1 MVHGLLLLADGFET
15 TEALATLDVLLRSKR
30 IELTTVSL
38 NEDRIAYSNFKIPVA
53 CSVSIGEVEAEPY
66 SFMILPG
73 GKLGVDN
80 LKSNAK
86 VQTLIDKFISL
97 NLPIYAICAAP
108 SILAAKGYYECGD
121 YTCFPGFQGGKGNY
135 TGEEVVKRKGKIT
148 ARSMAYSIPFGEAIL
163 EELFG
168 EEAVLAVRKGTRG
181 LA

>member
-1 MVHGLLLLADGFET
+1 MTRGLLLLADGFET
-15 TEALATLDVLLRSKR
+15 TEALATLDILLRSKR
-30 IELTTVSL
+30 IEMTTVSL
-38 NEDRIAYSNFKIPVA
+38 NKDKVARSNFNIA
-53 CSVSIGEVEAEPY
+53 VSCMANIDEIEPEPY

-86 VQTLIDKFISL
+86 VQALIDKFISL

-108 SILAAKGYYECGD
+108 SILAAKGYYEGGD

-135 TGEEVVKRKGKIT
+135 TGAEVVKREGKIT

-168 EEAVLAVRKGTRG
+168 EDAVHAVRKGTQG

>member
-1 MVHGLLLLADGFET
+1 MTRGLLLLADGFET
-15 TEALATLDVLLRSKR
+15 TEALTTLDVLLRSKR
-30 IELTTVSL
+30 IEITTVSL
-38 NEDRIAYSNFKIPVA
+38 NEDCVAHSNFHIAVPCMANISKI
-53 CSVSIGEVEAEPY
+53 EVESY

-80 LKSNAK
+80 LKNDSRVNA
-86 VQTLIDKFISL
+86 LIDKFISL

-108 SILAAKGYYECGD
+108 SILAAKGYYEGGN

-135 TGEEVVKRKGKIT
+135 TGAEIEKRKGNIT
-148 ARSMAYSIPFGEAIL
+148 ARSMAFSIPFGEAIL

-168 EEAVLAVRKGTRG
+168 EEAVLAVRKGTQG